1 MIRNVLE
8 TLTLWSGWR
17 DSNSRHP
24 APKAGAL
31 PDCATPRKISKEKS
45 SCFQTRDE
53 KARSMLAASFW
64 CSLLKWLKDLNMGK
78 SKLSG
83 CWLPQE
89 FAEKRI
95 QDRLRDWPQRNVAR
109 FHFRFV

>member
-31 PDCATPRKISKEKS
+31 PDCAIPRMPQQHCLTFEQKYYLTLTLRSTEFLKKS
-45 SCFQTRDE
+45 NYNQSST
-53 KARSMLAASFW
+53 
-64 CSLLKWLKDLNMGK
+64 KD
-78 SKLSG
+78 
-83 CWLPQE
+83 
-89 FAEKRI
+89 R
-95 QDRLRDWPQRNVAR
+95 
-109 FHFRFV
+109 